1 MSEPLFRLENLHK
14 SYKREGRDDL
24 EVLRGIS
31 VSVQEKSFLTIVGRS
46 GSGKSTILQ
55 LMAAFDKPTNGKVF
69 FRESNLTSMD
79 DEALSLYRNKHIGFI
94 FQFHHLLPEF
104 SALENVMI
112 PGLIRQTMK
121 RNEIEKKAVELLS
134 LVGLDDRSEHKPSQ
148 MSGGEQQ
155 RVAIARSLMNNPEV
169 IFADEPTGNLDSAN
183 SELVFALLE
192 KIHKELDTTMI
203 VVTHNA
209 DLAGLGQ
216 IRLEIKDGMFC

>member
-1 MSEPLFRLENLHK
+1 MSNPLFRLENLHK

-31 VSVQEKSFLTIVGRS
+31 LSVEEKSFLTIVGRS

-55 LMAAFDKPTNGKVF
+55 LMAAFDKPTQGRVF
-69 FRESNLTSMD
+69 FRESNLTSMN

-112 PGLIRQTMK
+112 PGLIRQTGK
-121 RNEIEKKAVELLS
+121 RNEIEKKAVDLLN
-134 LVGLDDRSEHKPSQ
+134 LVGLAERSDHKPSQ

-155 RVAIARSLMNNPEV
+155 RVAIARSLMNEPEV

-183 SELVFALLE
+183 SELVYTLLE
-192 KIHKELDTTMI
+192 KIHRDLNTTLI

-209 DLAGLGQ
+209 DLAGMGQ

>member
-31 VSVQEKSFLTIVGRS
+31 VSIQEKSFLTIVGRS

>member
-1 MSEPLFRLENLHK
+1 MSNPLFRLENLHK

-31 VSVQEKSFLTIVGRS
+31 LSVEEKSFLTIVGRS

-55 LMAAFDKPTNGKVF
+55 LMAAFDKPTQGHVF
-69 FRESNLTSMD
+69 FRESNLTSMN

-112 PGLIRQTMK
+112 PGLIRQTGK
-121 RNEIEKKAVELLS
+121 RNEIEKKAVDLLN
-134 LVGLDDRSEHKPSQ
+134 LVGLADRSDHKPSQ

-155 RVAIARSLMNNPEV
+155 RVAIARSLMNEPEV

-183 SELVFALLE
+183 SELVYTLLE
-192 KIHKELDTTMI
+192 KIHRELNTTLI

-209 DLAGLGQ
+209 DLAGMGQ

>member
-1 MSEPLFRLENLHK
+1 MSEPLFRLDNLHK

-31 VSVQEKSFLTIVGRS
+31 LTVQEKSFLTIVGRS

-55 LMAAFDKPTNGKVF
+55 LMAAFDKPTNGYVF

-79 DEALSLYRNKHIGFI
+79 DDALSLYRNKHIGFI

-104 SALENVMI
+104 TALENVMI
-112 PGLIRQTMK
+112 PGLIRQTEK
-121 RNEIEKKAVELLS
+121 RNEIEKKAVDLLS
-134 LVGLDDRSEHKPSQ
+134 LVGLADRSEHKPSQ

-155 RVAIARSLMNNPEV
+155 RVAIARSLMNSPEV

-183 SELVFALLE
+183 SELVFALLG
-192 KIHKELDTTMI
+192 KIHKELDTTLI

>member
-134 LVGLDDRSEHKPSQ
+134 LVGLEDRSEHKPSQ